1 MWYCKNLQD
10 VREQKANLQLE
21 TVRESLCQMQ
31 WRVSKMKSY
40 TLPIPALLTRHPP
53 STHILFRGNLK
64 TDSLSHIWKILNNL
78 GQNLTHFITTNCNF
92 SLCDS
97 SSQSCNYIYII
108 FNLQHLKLK
117 EDNGS
122 KILFISFF
130 FCQTHILL
138 WSCCWQ
144 HHVEMSFNCLWVL
157 IQKYF
162 LILCS
167 FLEAGDKTYTSHLI
181 VSLCMFPWFILIY
194 ILNI

>member
-1 MWYCKNLQD
+1 
-10 VREQKANLQLE
+10 
-21 TVRESLCQMQ
+21 
-31 WRVSKMKSY
+31 MKSY

-181 VSLCMFPWFILIY
+181 VSLCMFPWFILHTEHLIFGTKSFHNKRRV
-194 ILNI
+194 ILGLLFLINTFTVYKWTTLCYY